1 MATFTVDLLTGEIY
15 LFTGDFNGS
24 GSTPTTGATY
34 PQVEYYDDL
43 PLPASDYAGLIYVV
57 LKSSGFWLV
66 NRHDAG
72 LYYSNGAAWV
82 RLGDIPSY
90 FNNLNFQIYDGI
102 DNTKGIKFVT
112 SGLTSGI
119 FRNLKIQ
126 DSSGTIAY
134 LTDLN
139 TKVDQS
145 LFNTFT
151 GTTLPA
157 NYYNKI
163 EINNYTGVTDIRIQD
178 IEDYVLLLDEEVT
191 GLTAAFNSH
200 TGQTGS
206 GSIHFTGHTFTQSG
220 ITVITQVGDN
230 INIYIPSGSSSSV
243 SWSNITNKP
252 AWLSA
257 LTLEEFQTGHTHSY
271 ENLTGIPKPMQL
283 LDTVGGVNVNNIAA
297 TAIQWTTGTTGTSL
311 NFTGGSRIYIQR
323 NGLYGI
329 SYVLNVNSDS
339 SSPKN
344 IGTIIRKNGNSDIT
358 PMSSASFNLNT
369 ANDSSTN
376 MMPEY
381 MVSLSNGDYIE
392 LMAFR
397 IGDAGIVTTIGNG
410 TWIKINKII

>member
-24 GSTPTTGATY
+24 GSTSGATY
-34 PQVEYYDDL
+34 PQVYDYSYL
-43 PLPASDYAGLIYVV
+43 PQPPSSYAGLIYIV
-57 LKSSGFWLV
+57 LNDYGFWV
-66 NRHDAG
+66 FNKKDAG
-72 LYYSNGAAWV
+72 LYYSNGAEWV

-90 FNNLNFQIYDGI
+90 FNSMNFQIYDGV
-102 DNTKGIKFVT
+102 DTTKGFKFVT
-112 SGLTSGI
+112 TGLTTGI
-119 FRNLKIQ
+119 FRNLQIQ

-139 TKVDQS
+139 TKVDLS

-163 EINNYTGVTDIRIQD
+163 EINNYTGITDVRIDD
-178 IEDYVLLLDEEVT
+178 IETYLMLVDEDVT
-191 GLTAAFNSH
+191 GLTAAFNYH
-200 TGQTGS
+200 TGQTGT

-230 INIYIPSGSSSSV
+230 INIYVPSGSSSSI

-252 AWLSA
+252 TWLSA

-271 ENLTGIPKPMQL
+271 ENLTGIPKAMQL
-283 LDTVGGVNVNNIAA
+283 LDTVGGVNVNNIVA

-311 NFTGGSRIYIQR
+311 SFTGGSRIYIQR

-358 PMSSASFNLNT
+358 PMSSASFNLNIS
-369 ANDSSTN
+369 NDSSTN

-381 MVSLSNGDYIE
+381 MVSLSNGDYVE